1 MNLKPLIIDFEFLA
15 ELSLSFNDLFLFYN
29 VYYGTIILQ
38 EIRTENRLKELQEA
52 KFIKYYYKE
61 EKCIIELR
69 GKALEILDLL
79 TTEVVN
85 VVSNKKVLKKSD
97 RVIKDEIDKYIV
109 EYRNKWRGLKS
120 GSMGSLK
127 SCKDKM
133 FRWMKENPEYT
144 MQDVLKA
151 ADIYLNG
158 LNNYTYLQR
167 ADYFIFKQENN
178 REESSRL
185 SAFIDEQEVEKED
198 WTSNIN

>member
-1 MNLKPLIIDFEFLA
+1 MSLKSLIIDFGFLTK
-15 ELSLSFNDLFLFYN
+15 LSLSHNDLFLFYN
-29 VYYGTIILQ
+29 IYNNEIILQ
-38 EIRTENRLKELQEA
+38 ENRSEERLKELQDN

-61 EKCIIELR
+61 GKCIIELR
-69 GKALEILDLL
+69 GKALEILNLL
-79 TTEVVN
+79 TTDITN
-85 VVSNKKVLKKSD
+85 NASNKKILKKSD

-109 EYRNKWRGLKS
+109 EYRNKWRGLKP

-144 MQDVLKA
+144 MQDILRA

-185 SAFIDEQEVEKED
+185 SAFVDEENIETED